1 MKRKI
6 GAVVSFAG
14 FAGIIYYGYQYI
26 QDSESFEV
34 LGTDVAI
41 SSGDYVPI
49 LISVV
54 VLLLGF
60 FLMKTK

>member
-6 GAVVSFAG
+6 GAVISFAG
-14 FAGIIYYGYQYI
+14 FVGIIYYGYQYI

-34 LGTDVAI
+34 LGADVAV

-49 LISVV
+49 LVSVI
-54 VLLLGF
+54 VLLVGL
-60 FLMKTK
+60 FLMKAK

>member
-6 GAVVSFAG
+6 GAIVSFAG
-14 FAGIIYYGYQYI
+14 FVGIIYYGYQYI
-26 QDSESFEV
+26 QDSETFEV

-49 LISVV
+49 LVSVV
-54 VLLLGF
+54 VLLLGL